1 MSFSHDTERALQ
13 IVVDLVNTA
22 PEFSGTE
29 SLSDVATLRRF
40 VATHHISGVGAL
52 GPVDLTEVRRVRSEF
67 GGLFGLSDFDLA
79 AKRVNSFLAGSR
91 VEPRLTDHDD
101 YGLHMHYFSPGA
113 GLAEHLAVDGGMALA
128 QVVAEGAIDRLRM
141 CEASGCNAAMVDLSR
156 NQSKRY
162 CDARTCGNRTHVA
175 AYRERKRQ
183 AQPAGAG

>member
-1 MSFSHDTERALQ
+1 MSFSHDAERALQ

-22 PEFSGTE
+22 PEFNGTE
-29 SLSDVATLRRF
+29 GLGDVDALQRF
-40 VATHHISGVGAL
+40 VATHHISGVEAVVPSEL
-52 GPVDLTEVRRVRSEF
+52 AEVRRVRSEF
-67 GGLFGLSDFDLA
+67 GGLFGLTDVDLA
-79 AKRVNSFLAGSR
+79 AKRVNSFLSGSR
-91 VEPRLTDHDD
+91 VQPRLTDHDG

-141 CEASGCNAAMVDLSR
+141 CEATGCNAVMVDLSR

-183 AQPAGAG
+183 AQPDGVS